1 MTHVRPGSQPLDE
14 EQSLDEERPLVTGP
28 RDMALLSFQEAR
40 LTAEDARFDDAP
52 VGYALVV
59 LFSGERVLMAYQQ
72 QRGCWE
78 LPGGGIEP
86 GERPRAAA
94 VRELREET
102 GQLVEENE
110 LRFVGFAR
118 TGLGPQQKVLYGGVY
133 AARTEA
139 VRPFTPN
146 SEISQLHWRAPGE
159 EIPGG
164 APVQTVDEYL
174 IELCERVVAD

>member
-1 MTHVRPGSQPLDE
+1 
-14 EQSLDEERPLVTGP
+14 
-28 RDMALLSFQEAR
+28 MALLSFHDAR
-40 LTAEDARFDDAP
+40 HTAEDAEFTDAP

-59 LFSGERVLMAYQQ
+59 LFHGDRVLMAYQR
-72 QRGCWE
+72 QRACWE

-102 GQLVEENE
+102 GQLVPEEE
-110 LRFVGFAR
+110 LRFAGFAR
-118 TGLGPQQKVLYGGVY
+118 TGLGPEQSVLYGAVY
-133 AARTEA
+133 AARTDA

-146 SEISQLHWRAPGE
+146 GEVAQLHWRAPGE
-159 EIPGG
+159 DIPGG

-174 IELCERVVAD
+174 IELCRPAAA